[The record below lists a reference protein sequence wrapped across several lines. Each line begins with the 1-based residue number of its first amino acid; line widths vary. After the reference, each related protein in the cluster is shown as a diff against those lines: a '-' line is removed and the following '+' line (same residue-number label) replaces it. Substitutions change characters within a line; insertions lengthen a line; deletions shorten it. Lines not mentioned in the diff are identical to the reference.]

1 MAKIT
6 LFGGD
11 WRKVLIKV
19 VLLLLVL
26 WLVYNGIQQ
35 LIKLSKKA
43 QTREEKQDII
53 DDIVVGSGTT
63 DNTTTGDPDTI
74 TDSEAMDIANKLET
88 AMTGWGTDED
98 QMFNLLQ
105 CLNGASLQKV
115 KVEFGVRDYDGDA
128 TKPYDLFDWFAT
140 ELDNNTFSSVYW
152 SECVEGCEDWSS
164 AYFSTSCFETP
175 YMRKIWEKSGLLIT
189 F

>member
-43 QTREEKQDII
+43 QTREEKQAII
-53 DDIVVGSGTT
+53 DEIVVGSGTT

-74 TDSEAMDIANKLET
+74 TDSDAMDIANKLET

-98 QMFNLLQ
+98 QMFNL
-105 CLNGASLQKV
+105 
-115 KVEFGVRDYDGDA
+115 
-128 TKPYDLFDWFAT
+128 
-140 ELDNNTFSSVYW
+140 
-152 SECVEGCEDWSS
+152 
-164 AYFSTSCFETP
+164 
-175 YMRKIWEKSGLLIT
+175 
-189 F
+189 